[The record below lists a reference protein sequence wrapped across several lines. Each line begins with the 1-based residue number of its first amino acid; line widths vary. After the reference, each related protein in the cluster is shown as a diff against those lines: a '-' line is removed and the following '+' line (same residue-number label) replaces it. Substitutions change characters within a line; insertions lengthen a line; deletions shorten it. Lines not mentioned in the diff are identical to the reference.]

1 MLNSM
6 YYVYGVSL
14 PKYIQLLVHD
24 LTSRPLT
31 KISKMPL
38 TKISKMCLA
47 EMAEMAEIGTRKTA
61 NGHQE
66 DGEL

>member
-31 KISKMPL
+31 KISKM
-38 TKISKMCLA
+38 CLA